1 MALTFHKID
10 WKTDWHYIRFEFH
23 NFCKYSSKIMILD
36 TLRVEIIYKSVKR
49 VIQYFC
55 LPDRPIKGDDILD
68 F

>member
-1 MALTFHKID
+1 
-10 WKTDWHYIRFEFH
+10 
-23 NFCKYSSKIMILD
+23 MILD

-68 F
+68 FQKGGNFRKGKLDLENGGHDPLTNYVT